1 MLLSHAID
9 WTGLGLGLGLG
20 LVVSGLGLGL
30 VSLCSGLIN
39 KPAELTVA
47 SCSM

>member
-9 WTGLGLGLGLG
+9 WTGLGLGLGL
-20 LVVSGLGLGL
+20 VVSGLRLGL